1 MSIAQPKLPFV
12 FDDEL
17 DKHYH
22 PLKEGDR
29 IQDGDTLIY
38 PHEVYAVI
46 ERVNRLLPRSRYLT
60 TAIGCRVAA
69 DETGGTYI
77 YLRPVEPRPVAH
89 VLVPGAAAITLLE
102 LWFGKYSI
110 TCDDG
115 EEAAAWQKLKEALH
129 PETKSE

>member
-1 MSIAQPKLPFV
+1 MSIAQLELPFV
-12 FDDEL
+12 FDDEP
-17 DKHYH
+17 DKHYL
-22 PLKEGDR
+22 PLKVGTLVQKGD
-29 IQDGDTLIY
+29 IFIFTS
-38 PHEVYAVI
+38 EVYAVI
-46 ERVNRLLPRSRYLT
+46 ERVNRLLPKSRYLT
-60 TAIGCRVAA
+60 SAIGCRVA
-69 DETGGTYI
+69 DETGGI
-77 YLRPVEPRPVAH
+77 YLRLAEPRPVAH